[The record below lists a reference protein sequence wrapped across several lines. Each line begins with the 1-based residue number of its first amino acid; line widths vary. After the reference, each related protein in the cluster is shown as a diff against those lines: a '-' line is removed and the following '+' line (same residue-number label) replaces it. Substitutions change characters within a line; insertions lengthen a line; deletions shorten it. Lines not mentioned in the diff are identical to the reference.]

1 MEKSSQQSSLAPHF
15 ALLSTQFMFGSFPV
29 FGKFALQTFPSLAL
43 VGFRVF
49 GAGLA
54 FYFLQ
59 RLTGNL
65 RLARKGDYWRLA
77 VYSLLGVVANQLL
90 FVKGLSLT
98 TATNTSLLAVTIP
111 VFATLTSA
119 IIGNERLNA
128 KMIAGISLAAFGVIY
143 LIDPTSAS
151 FSSETT
157 QGDLMIVFNCL
168 FYASYLAISQDTIR
182 RNGALLSITWMFLFG
197 SLICLP
203 IGAFS
208 LSAIDLNAVG
218 WNTWLTVLYLI
229 LFPTI
234 GAYYLNAWSLTRV
247 APSMVAVYAYLQP
260 LIGFILAVL
269 FLGEQFTFRFV
280 IAGAL
285 IFAGVFLVTRKV
297 NADQEELIAHRTF
310 P

>member
-1 MEKSSQQSSLAPHF
+1 MEKSSQSSPLAPHF
-15 ALLSTQFMFGSFPV
+15 ALLGVQLMFGSFPV
-29 FGKFALQTFPSLAL
+29 FGKFALQTFPSMAL
-43 VGFRVF
+43 VGFRVV

-59 RLTGNL
+59 KLTGSL
-65 RLARKGDYWRLA
+65 RLERSGDYWRLA

-111 VFATLTSA
+111 VFTTFVSA
-119 IIGNERLNA
+119 IIGYDRLNA
-128 KMIAGISLAAFGVIY
+128 KTIAGILLAAFGVIY
-143 LIDPTSAS
+143 LIDPTRAS

-168 FYASYLAISQDTIR
+168 FYASYLAVSQETIK
-182 RNGALLSITWMFLFG
+182 RNGALRSITWMFLFG

-208 LSAIDLNAVG
+208 LAGIDLNEVG
-218 WNTWLTVLYLI
+218 GRTWLTVLYLV
-229 LFPTI
+229 LLPTI
-234 GAYYLNAWSLTRV
+234 GAYYLNAWALARV
-247 APSMVAVYAYLQP
+247 APSTVAVYAYLQP

-285 IFAGVFLVTRKV
+285 IFAGVFLVTRKA
-297 NADQEELIAHRTF
+297 NADRKEIITHQTF

>member
-1 MEKSSQQSSLAPHF
+1 MEKFSQSSPSAPHF
-15 ALLSTQFMFGSFPV
+15 ALLSVQLMFGSFPV

-43 VGFRVF
+43 VGFRVV

-59 RLTGNL
+59 RLTGTL
-65 RLARKGDYWRLA
+65 QLERKSDYWRLA

-111 VFATLTSA
+111 VFTTLVSA
-119 IIGNERLNA
+119 IIGYDRLTA
-128 KMIAGISLAAFGVIY
+128 KTIAGISLAAFGVIY
-143 LIDPTSAS
+143 LIDPMRAS

-157 QGDLMIVFNCL
+157 RGDLMIVFNCL
-168 FYASYLAISQDTIR
+168 FYASYLAISQETIR
-182 RNGALLSITWMFLFG
+182 RNGALRSITWMFLFG
-197 SLICLP
+197 SIVCLP

-208 LSAIDLNAVG
+208 LAAIDLNAVG
-218 WNTWLTVLYLI
+218 WQTWMTVLYLV
-229 LFPTI
+229 LLPTI
-234 GAYYLNAWSLTRV
+234 GAYYLNAWALARV
-247 APSMVAVYAYLQP
+247 APSTVAVYAYLQP
-260 LIGFILAVL
+260 LIGFVLAVL

-280 IAGAL
+280 VATAL
-285 IFAGVFLVTRKV
+285 IFAGVFLVTRKM
-297 NADQEELIAHRTF
+297 NADKDEIIAHQTF

>member
-1 MEKSSQQSSLAPHF
+1 M
-15 ALLSTQFMFGSFPV
+15 
-29 FGKFALQTFPSLAL
+29 
-43 VGFRVF
+43 
-49 GAGLA
+49 
-54 FYFLQ
+54 Q